1 MQKREYKT
9 KIVNIRLSESEFQSL
24 KRKAMRSG
32 LTHSE
37 FIRRAANNRRIV
49 SRIEES
55 AINELRR
62 LGGLLKHIHLESAG
76 AYSRATAA
84 AIDEIRKAVRKLEIY
99 DR

>member
-9 KIVNIRLSESEFQSL
+9 KIVNVRLSESEFLTL
-24 KRKAMRSG
+24 KRKAKNSG
-32 LTHSE
+32 LTCSE
-37 FIRRAANNRRIV
+37 FVRRAANNRRIV

-55 AINELRR
+55 AVNELRR
-62 LGGLLKHIHLESAG
+62 IGGLLKHIHLESGG

-84 AIDEIRKAVRKLEIY
+84 GIDEIRKAVRKIELY